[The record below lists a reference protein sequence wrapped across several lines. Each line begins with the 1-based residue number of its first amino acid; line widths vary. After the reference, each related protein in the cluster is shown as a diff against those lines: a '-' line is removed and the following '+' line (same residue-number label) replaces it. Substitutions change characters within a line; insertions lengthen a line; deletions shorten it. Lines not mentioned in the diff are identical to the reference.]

1 MKSARLIVNDLAS
14 ATSSFLVYNMTAGG
28 ADDRVAPLLLAD
40 GAEELGRRVEAFWAE
55 RQEVMLACRQLYDAD
70 VLIYEL
76 DDDKD
81 KDEEVRIIQDLRVDA
96 SVALLEKR

>member
-14 ATSSFLVYNMTAGG
+14 VHDQFLVYNMTAGG
-28 ADDRVAPLLLAD
+28 RPPRVAPLLLAD

-55 RQEVMLACRQLYDAD
+55 RQEVMLACRQLCDAD

-76 DDDKD
+76 DGDKD
-81 KDEEVRIIQDLRVDA
+81 KDGLGRGTTPGAAQARRA
-96 SVALLEKR
+96 N